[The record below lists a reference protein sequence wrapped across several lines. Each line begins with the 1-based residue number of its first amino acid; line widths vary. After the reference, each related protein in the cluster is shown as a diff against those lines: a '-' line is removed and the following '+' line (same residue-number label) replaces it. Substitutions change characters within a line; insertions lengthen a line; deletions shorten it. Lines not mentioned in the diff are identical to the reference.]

1 MLVGFCA
8 RGVSAPAMR
17 TAAAP
22 ISEEAA
28 GDEVGD
34 GLVVVLPGK
43 GAEFDREEEG
53 VLVGEGADIVGGAGN
68 AGGSSDA
75 AEAEG
80 GGALDAGGE
89 GHQVNGA
96 GCECGGGGGGD
107 MPCGLMGWGW

>member
-8 RGVSAPAMR
+8 RGVWAAAMR
-17 TAAAP
+17 TAAAAV
-22 ISEEAA
+22 SGEAA

-75 AEAEG
+75 AEAG
-80 GGALDAGGE
+80 DGGALDAGGE
-89 GHQVNGA
+89 GHQVNEA
-96 GCECGGGGGGD
+96 GVGGWGGGSGNVGRGT
-107 MPCGLMGWGW
+107 